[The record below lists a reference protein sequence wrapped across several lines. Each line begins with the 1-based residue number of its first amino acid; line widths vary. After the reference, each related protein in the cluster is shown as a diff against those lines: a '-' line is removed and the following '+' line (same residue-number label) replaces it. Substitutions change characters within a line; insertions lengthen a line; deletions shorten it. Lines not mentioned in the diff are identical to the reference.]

1 MADPTNG
8 LDTSDWIKML
18 ISSSVTGL
26 GSAVAWLRGMK
37 QVMESRMADI
47 EREQHRQGTTIAVL
61 ESQQSNIADR
71 LEDIQ
76 LSSQD
81 VTKRIESLQNLL
93 TQFIYTHKQP

>member
-1 MADPTNG
+1 
-8 LDTSDWIKML
+8 
-18 ISSSVTGL
+18 
-26 GSAVAWLRGMK
+26 
-37 QVMESRMADI
+37 MESRMTDI

-81 VTKRIESLQNLL
+81 VTRRIESLQNLL

>member
-1 MADPTNG
+1 M
-8 LDTSDWIKML
+8 
-18 ISSSVTGL
+18 
-26 GSAVAWLRGMK
+26 
-37 QVMESRMADI
+37 
-47 EREQHRQGTTIAVL
+47 L